1 MNFSQI
7 NKIKNLLNKKEKII
21 IFFLFILMFLNS
33 LIEILSIGILIPLI
47 TIMFDGN
54 NTSTFSN
61 ILFFDKIFNN
71 LFISQDIRKI
81 LILIVLI
88 FTTKNLFIIFYNYFL
103 GRTAMNIRLRLVNDL
118 YKRYLSQNYE
128 FFLSKNTSEIIRNI
142 NEAQYFSVV
151 LISYLT
157 FFLEILVVSF
167 LTFFL
172 ILINF
177 KVTLPILICLT
188 IAVLLINKFSKN
200 RLFNWGL
207 QRQKY
212 QKDINK
218 NIFENFLNVKEIKI
232 LNKEK
237 FFSNRFI
244 NLDKYLANIEFKTDI
259 LLQFP
264 RVIIEVL
271 CVMVICFVIYI
282 SLSFFSLN
290 EIVIL
295 VSIYAA
301 SVVRLMPSAT
311 RISASIQRIVFF
323 KPLINLISKE
333 YKLKLNNN
341 IYKDTKYLTNF
352 KKLKLS
358 NVSFNYNQ
366 SINILSNINLE
377 INKNTISCFVG
388 KNGSGKTTLINIISG
403 LLAPTK
409 GKVFYNEN
417 SNLNKNS
424 LKFGYVA
431 QNINLID
438 DTIKNNIIFGNNVK
452 KFEIK
457 NFINSVKQSGINDFI
472 KKLPKKFNTFVGDRG
487 IKISG
492 GQAQRIGIARALYN
506 NPDIIILDEFNSNL
520 DALSEQKIIKNF
532 IKLKKSKTILIITHK
547 KSIIKFCDNAFLIKD
562 KKLIKI
568 K

>member
-1 MNFSQI
+1 M
-7 NKIKNLLNKKEKII
+7 
-21 IFFLFILMFLNS
+21 
-33 LIEILSIGILIPLI
+33 
-47 TIMFDGN
+47 
-54 NTSTFSN
+54 
-61 ILFFDKIFNN
+61 
-71 LFISQDIRKI
+71 
-81 LILIVLI
+81 
-88 FTTKNLFIIFYNYFL
+88 
-103 GRTAMNIRLRLVNDL
+103 
-118 YKRYLSQNYE
+118 
-128 FFLSKNTSEIIRNI
+128 
-142 NEAQYFSVV
+142 
-151 LISYLT
+151 
-157 FFLEILVVSF
+157 
-167 LTFFL
+167 
-172 ILINF
+172 
-177 KVTLPILICLT
+177 
-188 IAVLLINKFSKN
+188 
-200 RLFNWGL
+200 
-207 QRQKY
+207 
-212 QKDINK
+212 
-218 NIFENFLNVKEIKI
+218 
-232 LNKEK
+232 
-237 FFSNRFI
+237 
-244 NLDKYLANIEFKTDI
+244 
-259 LLQFP
+259 
-264 RVIIEVL
+264 
-271 CVMVICFVIYI
+271 
-282 SLSFFSLN
+282 
-290 EIVIL
+290 
-295 VSIYAA
+295 SIYAA
-301 SVVRLMPSAT
+301 TVVRLMPSAT